1 MGRLTVDLP
10 RVFLPL
16 IPPRRFKGAYGG
28 RGSGKSHFFGGRAV
42 EIAAASQKRIVCIRE
57 VQDTLQDS
65 VHQLIVDKINHY
77 GLGGFEITDRA
88 ISHENGSYIIFKGM
102 QHYNATNIKSLEGF
116 DIAWVEEAQ
125 SFSQISFDM
134 LYPTIRKPMSELWF
148 SWNPHKA
155 SDPVDKFFRGN
166 PPDPDVISVE
176 ANWRDNPWFDAD
188 GGVLR
193 KDMER
198 DFRNDPDKA
207 EHIWNGAY
215 HVITEGAYYAR
226 LMLQAQKEG
235 RIASVPHNPSLPVYT
250 SWDLGVGDD
259 TSIWF
264 AQRSGGWIHLI
275 DHHAANGQDAA
286 YYVDV
291 LRRKPY
297 TYANHF
303 LPHDAANREWTN
315 GKARIDTLKSLGLEN
330 CKVVPRMPLDDGIN
344 AVRLLL
350 PICRFD
356 AEKCKGGIESLRSY
370 QRDKNLRTDQF
381 KDSPKK
387 DGSDHDADAFRY
399 LACGLEPEAAV
410 PPDIPRYSGRRRRGS
425 SFDTD
430 NSGWAA

>member
-1 MGRLTVDLP
+1 M
-10 RVFLPL
+10 
-16 IPPRRFKGAYGG
+16 
-28 RGSGKSHFFGGRAV
+28 
-42 EIAAASQKRIVCIRE
+42 CIRE

-77 GLGGFEITDRA
+77 GLGGFTITDRA
-88 ISHENGSYIIFKGM
+88 ITHKNGSYIIFKGM

-125 SFSQISFDM
+125 SFSQVSFDM

-155 SDPVDKFFRGN
+155 ADPVDKFFRSG
-166 PPDPDVISVE
+166 PPDPDVVSVE
-176 ANWRDNPWFDAD
+176 ANWKDNPWFDED
-188 GGVLR
+188 GGVMR

-226 LMLQAQKEG
+226 LMLQAQKEN
-235 RIASVPHNPSLPVYT
+235 RIAAVPHNPSLPVYT

-264 AQRSGGWIHLI
+264 AQRSGGWIHVI
-275 DHHAANGQDAA
+275 DHHTANGQDAA

-291 LRRKPY
+291 LRRRPY
-297 TYANHF
+297 TYARHF
-303 LPHDAANREWTN
+303 LPHDAENREWTN
-315 GKARIDTLKSLGLEN
+315 GKSRLATLKNLGLEN
-330 CKVVPRMPLDDGIN
+330 CKIVPKMPVDDGIN

-350 PICRFD
+350 PLCRFD
-356 AEKCKGGIESLRSY
+356 AEKCKVGIESLRSY
-370 QRDKNLRTDQF
+370 QRAKNKKTNVF
-381 KDSPKK
+381 KDVPDHDETS
-387 DGSDHDADAFRY
+387 HDADAFRY
-399 LACGLEPEAAV
+399 LACGLEPDAAV
-410 PPDIPRYSGRRRRGS
+410 PPDIPRYSSRRRRGEA
-425 SFDTD
+425 TETE
-430 NSGWAA
+430 SGWAA